1 MAKEKTSKTAAAKQE
16 NLGGGM
22 TKQKLENFANRYKK
36 LKAEADEIRGDM
48 GPLLKDFEEQGGH
61 KLALKTALKLQAME
75 TSKAQDFYRSFEN
88 YCEALGIYDQHDLFD
103 PVGPMATKPDTSG
116 LGSFDEGAIAH

>member
-1 MAKEKTSKTAAAKQE
+1 MAKEKSSKTAAAKQG

-22 TKQKLENFANRYKK
+22 TKQKLENFASRYLK

-61 KLALKTALKLQAME
+61 KLALKTALKVKNME
-75 TSKAQDFYRSFEN
+75 TSKAQDFYRAFEN
-88 YCEALGIYDQHDLFD
+88 YMEALGVFDQHDLFD
-103 PVGPMATKPDTSG
+103 PVGPMASKPDIG
-116 LGSFDEGAIAH
+116 AFDEGAITH